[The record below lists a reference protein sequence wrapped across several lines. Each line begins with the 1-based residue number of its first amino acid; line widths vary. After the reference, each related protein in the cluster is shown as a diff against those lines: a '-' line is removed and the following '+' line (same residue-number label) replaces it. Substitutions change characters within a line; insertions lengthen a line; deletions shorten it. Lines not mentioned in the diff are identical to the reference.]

1 MADFDF
7 PVEDN
12 REQPTAPL
20 LWISYKG
27 FFRATGEELRTPVR
41 DELRDRLNKG
51 LAALDNDFPGW
62 LDDVAGDSGD
72 GITLRFRDLE
82 AVRNVA
88 SKLRDR
94 GLLPKEDRELAA
106 SGSFERGSESHAQ
119 PASNNP
125 Y

>member
-12 REQPTAPL
+12 QENPAAPL
-20 LWISYKG
+20 LWVSYQG
-27 FFRATGEELRTPVR
+27 FQRATGEELRTPVR
-41 DELRDRLNKG
+41 DELKERLNKG
-51 LAALDNDFPGW
+51 LASLDGDFPNW
-62 LDDVAGDSGD
+62 LEEVSDAGDGV
-72 GITLRFRDLE
+72 TLRFRDLE

-94 GLLPKEDRELAA
+94 GLLPKEDRELAT
-106 SGSFERGSESHAQ
+106 SGSFQRGDESHTQ

-125 Y
+125 A